1 MKNFA
6 EKVYDIVRK
15 IPKGYVIT
23 YGQIAEL
30 IDNPKASRAV
40 GNALHSN
47 PDPIKVPCYKV
58 VNSKGQL
65 ANKYRYGGIKKQKEF
80 LEKDEIEV
88 VNYCV
93 DLNKYQWKKKKP

>member
-1 MKNFA
+1 MKN
-6 EKVYDIVRK
+6 
-15 IPKGYVIT
+15 IPKGYLAT

-30 IDNPKASRAV
+30 VGSPKSSRAV

-58 VNSKGQL
+58 VNGKGQL
-65 ANKYRYGGIKKQKEF
+65 AKKYRYGGIKKQKEF
-80 LEKDEIEV
+80 LEKDGIEV

>member
-1 MKNFA
+1 MKNFV

-15 IPKGYVIT
+15 IPKGYVVT

-47 PDPIKVPCYKV
+47 PDPIGVACYKV

-65 ANKYRYGGIKKQKEF
+65 AEKYGYGGKRKQKEF
-80 LEKDEIEV
+80 LEKDGIEV